1 MPFRLQLRMALLAQ
15 YSNQN
20 HRPSH
25 PSWRISVGKHP
36 RGETNLG
43 AIPNPNKTVSYQVE
57 QVGCRI
63 HQISIG
69 GEPGVRKGW
78 APTAIPSQP
87 PPLSSF
93 FKTND
98 SVYQHSALPI
108 VDETSMPI
116 LLCCVR
122 GNDRRLMP
130 TGALFHQLMLSM
142 PADAYRRCVN
152 WNCFCCDAGTYTL
165 TRCRSVRQLL
175 LVLSSYKF
183 KIMFVTRRLK
193 LDV

>member
-1 MPFRLQLRMALLAQ
+1 MMLQRRNQPPTHGKTVCDERAFNNMWESVSVRSLNHLEMMRGLGAQLLLHAPMPFRLQLRMALLAQ

-108 VDETSMPI
+108 VDETSRPI
-116 LLCCVR
+116 LLCCVT
-122 GNDRRLMP
+122 GND
-130 TGALFHQLMLSM
+130 
-142 PADAYRRCVN
+142 
-152 WNCFCCDAGTYTL
+152 
-165 TRCRSVRQLL
+165 
-175 LVLSSYKF
+175 
-183 KIMFVTRRLK
+183 
-193 LDV
+193 